1 MINADYTT
9 LQTPLRTIKGKVELA
24 GGSTPF
30 SHTDALKS
38 FKIERLSESGKF
50 FGFGISQKLTMEL
63 LDKERVIELADGA
76 ALVPYLTAGAEYD
89 TTAFETT
96 FYIKANETKRDE
108 KTNGLTV
115 VAYDALEP
123 AAAHT
128 FSELGL
134 TTNYDY
140 YTIAS
145 AICNNLGLA
154 NVSIVGDIYNNFSDE
169 KALLADG
176 ANYDGTETLREV
188 LDDIAEA
195 TQTIYYVYH
204 DELTFKRLSTTNV
217 VLTISKADY
226 FEADSGEPVAL
237 AAICSATELGD
248 NITAT
253 GTATGVTQYVRD
265 NGLWDL
271 RDNRAELV
279 EAAMAAVDG
288 LTIQPFNCSWR
299 GNFYLE
305 IGDKIEIEAK
315 DGSYISSYVLND
327 VIEYNGALKQNTEWQ
342 YTKQEETATNPSTL
356 GEVLK
361 QTYAKVDKANK
372 KIDLVA
378 YESSANNSAIA
389 QLNIDIG
396 KINGSV
402 ESVQKQVEDGLDSA
416 NESIVELTNKVNA
429 TMTADQLKLE
439 VETQIANGVS
449 KVETSTGFTFD
460 ETGLTVDK
468 ANSEMKTTITE
479 DGMTVYKNDE
489 AVLVADNVGVNA
501 KNLHATTYLI
511 IGTNSRFE
519 DYGTN
524 RTGCFWIGGNS

>member
-1 MINADYTT
+1 MILADYTT
-9 LQTPLRTIKGKVELA
+9 LQTPLRTIKGKVELL
-24 GGSTPF
+24 GSSTTTF

-38 FKIERLSESGKF
+38 FKIERLGESGKF
-50 FGFGISQKLTMEL
+50 FGFGISQKLTVNL
-63 LDKERVIELADGA
+63 LDKDRVINIEDGA
-76 ALVPYLTAGAEYD
+76 KLKPYLTAEDEYRND
-89 TTAFETT
+89 IFTT
-96 FYIKANETKRDE
+96 FAVKGAETKRDE
-108 KTNGLTV
+108 NTNELTI
-115 VAYDALEP
+115 VAYDML
-123 AAAHT
+123 AAAANHT
-128 FSELGL
+128 FSELE
-134 TTNYDY
+134 
-140 YTIAS
+140 IAPPY
-145 AICNNLGLA
+145 NLFRLA
-154 NVSIVGDIYNNFSDE
+154 NAITELLTDGEYPVAHYNNQAFE
-169 KALLADG
+169 LTFEDG

-195 TQTIYYVYH
+195 TQTIYYLDKYT
-204 DELTFKRLSTTNV
+204 ESLAFKCLSAETA
-217 VLTISKADY
+217 LTIDKTMY
-226 FEADSGEPVAL
+226 FELDSGEPVTL

-271 RDNRAELV
+271 REDRAMLL
-279 EAAMAAVDG
+279 EAAINGING

-299 GNFYLE
+299 GNYYLE
-305 IGDKIEIEAK
+305 IADKIEIEAK
-315 DGSYISSYVLND
+315 DGSYVSSYVLND
-327 VIEYNGALKQNTEWQ
+327 VIEYNGALKQKTQWQ

-402 ESVQKQVEDGLDSA
+402 ESVQKQVEVGLDSA

-429 TMTADQLKLE
+429 TMTAEELKIE
-439 VETQIANGVS
+439 VQQQIANGVN

-468 ANSEMKTTITE
+468 TNSEMKTTITE